1 MAETIRVASR
11 FDGFEVP
18 AYHVPPG
25 NARRGGV
32 IVLQEI
38 FGVNGHIRTVA
49 DAFAQDGYEVLAPS
63 MFERHSPGF
72 EGGHDARGVARGM
85 AAMQKTPWDQVQGDL
100 QAMIDHLAGPVF
112 VVGYC
117 WGGAAAWLA
126 ACRCEGVAAASC
138 YYGRQILALKD
149 ETPRC
154 PVILHY
160 GDSDTSIPLD
170 DVETVREAHPEIP
183 LHTYAAGHAFNN
195 DARPEHYVED
205 AARLA
210 RLRTLQ
216 LFHQSAS
223 GKGGESGA

>member
-1 MAETIRVASR
+1 MGETIKVASR

-18 AYHVPPG
+18 AYRAPPG
-25 NARRGGV
+25 NARRGGL

-38 FGVNGHIRTVA
+38 FGVNGHIRAVA
-49 DAFAQDGYEVLAPS
+49 DAYAEEGYEVLAPS
-63 MFERHSPGF
+63 MFERRIPGF
-72 EGGHDARGVARGM
+72 EGGHDPRGVAKGL

-117 WGGAAAWLA
+117 WGGSAAWLA
-126 ACRCEGVAAASC
+126 ACRCEGLAAASC
-138 YYGRQILALKD
+138 YYGRQILALVD

-160 GDSDTSIPLD
+160 GDRDASIPMA
-170 DVETVREAHPEIP
+170 DVEAVREAHPDIP
-183 LHTYAAGHAFNN
+183 LHVYPAGHAFNN
-195 DARPEHYVED
+195 ADRPEHHAPD
-205 AARLA
+205 ASHLA

-216 LFHQSAS
+216 LFHRAS
-223 GKGGESGA
+223 GVRAEA